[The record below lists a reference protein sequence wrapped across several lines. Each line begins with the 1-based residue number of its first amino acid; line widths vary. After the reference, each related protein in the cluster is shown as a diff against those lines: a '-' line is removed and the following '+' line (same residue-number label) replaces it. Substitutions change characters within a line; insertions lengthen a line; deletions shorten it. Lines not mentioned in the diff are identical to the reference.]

1 MTAARRLLANRAN
14 ARRSGGP
21 ITAAGR
27 ARAAQNARRHGLS
40 RSVCS
45 DLAYAGDI
53 AALTRAIAG
62 ANAGAEEL
70 ALAGC
75 IAAAQVD
82 LMRVRRARRDG
93 MSDAMCAGM
102 GDSMGGGGCDAR
114 AVVRLAA
121 IDDYER
127 RALSRRKFAIRAF
140 DAAVARSR
148 RTAFGETNP
157 RCSLATAAGTAARP
171 CTQAAKARHRAREA
185 TLRRPGARPTLRAE
199 TMRSRHEVRPRRE
212 DNMTKSSAPT
222 RRISR
227 RRFMAGTAGAGA
239 ALASNLAA
247 PGLLAQTRAPIK
259 LGNLNSF
266 TGAIAYAAENN
277 LNGMNLFFDS
287 VGWTV
292 GGRKI
297 EIIKEDDQFNPQV
310 GLQKA
315 KKLVESDKVDMIVGV
330 QASNVAL
337 AVLNY
342 AKQQKAFYIVS
353 GAGTDA
359 ITWDRYP
366 YLFRTSISA
375 YQLSTPMANWVYD
388 NLGKE
393 IVTTASDY
401 AGGRD
406 VIAQFKGP
414 YVARGGKVLKEIW
427 PPLGTTDF
435 SPYLIDIK
443 SINPPVTYDFM
454 PGADAIR
461 FIQQYT
467 EFGLKEKMPLTGFTI
482 IDSLTIS
489 ALGKAALGVISA
501 TTYTDTVDNPQSKQF
516 VTDYQAKYKAL
527 PDIFSDYGYVAAR
540 AVYEALKA
548 TDGDASNKDKLS
560 EAMTKVKFD
569 APRGPFRMDPV
580 THNPIEDIHICQ
592 VIEKDGKVTSKVIT
606 TFKDVQDPGKKIY

>member
-1 MTAARRLLANRAN
+1 MTASSASAR
-14 ARRSGGP
+14 G
-21 ITAAGR
+21 
-27 ARAAQNARRHGLS
+27 
-40 RSVCS
+40 
-45 DLAYAGDI
+45 
-53 AALTRAIAG
+53 
-62 ANAGAEEL
+62 
-70 ALAGC
+70 
-75 IAAAQVD
+75 
-82 LMRVRRARRDG
+82 
-93 MSDAMCAGM
+93 
-102 GDSMGGGGCDAR
+102 
-114 AVVRLAA
+114 
-121 IDDYER
+121 
-127 RALSRRKFAIRAF
+127 LSRRKF
-140 DAAVARSR
+140 
-148 RTAFGETNP
+148 
-157 RCSLATAAGTAARP
+157 
-171 CTQAAKARHRAREA
+171 
-185 TLRRPGARPTLRAE
+185 
-199 TMRSRHEVRPRRE
+199 
-212 DNMTKSSAPT
+212 
-222 RRISR
+222 
-227 RRFMAGTAGAGA
+227 MAGGAGAGV
-239 ALASNLAA
+239 ALASSLAA
-247 PGLLAQTRAPIK
+247 PPILAQSRAPIR

-277 LNGMNLFFDS
+277 LNGMSLYFDS
-287 VGWTV
+287 IGWTV

-315 KKLVESDKVDMIVGV
+315 KKLVESDKVDMIGV

-342 AKQQKAFYIVS
+342 AKQQKAFYVVS

-414 YVARGGKVLKEIW
+414 YVQRGGKVLKEIW

-435 SPYLIDIK
+435 SPYLVDIK

-461 FIQQYT
+461 FIQQYH
-467 EFGLKEKMPLTGFTI
+467 EFGLKEKIPLTGFTI

-489 ALGKAALGVISA
+489 ALGKTAVGVISA
-501 TTYTDTVDNPQSKQF
+501 TTYTDTVDNPESRKF
-516 VTDYQAKYKAL
+516 VADYQAKYKAL

-540 AVYEALKA
+540 AVHDALQA
-548 TDGDASNKDKLS
+548 TGGDTADKDKLA
-560 EAMTKVKFD
+560 EAMTKVKFA

-580 THNPIEDIHICQ
+580 THNPIQDIHICQ
-592 VIEKDGKVTSKVIT
+592 VVEKDGKVTSKVLT
-606 TFKDVQDPGKKIY
+606 TVKDVQDPGKKIY